1 MRHVSLGL
9 YDLLMRQGIEA
20 GRAGTLRASEM
31 IAHTNTGAAWRGA
44 GTAGGE
50 NPLHPRMAG
59 VDATQINQPMG
70 IGADVQRQGE
80 EASSTRPLIA
90 RQGLEATWSETVNSG
105 KRTGAIAPAKSG
117 DQGVSARIDRFGRS
131 PFVGN
136 VLEVHSNPNMTNMA
150 MGLSARP
157 YSVAPAG
164 ADKPILTLIQG
175 GRA

>member
-1 MRHVSLGL
+1 MRHVSHGL

-20 GRAGTLRASEM
+20 GRTAIPNASEM

-70 IGADVQRQGE
+70 IGADVQSKWE

-90 RQGLEATWSETVNSG
+90 RQGLEATWSETLNLG
-105 KRTGAIAPAKSG
+105 KGTPTETGASF
-117 DQGVSARIDRFGRS
+117 QEVSAHIDRFGRS

-175 GRA
+175 GRP